1 MCCPK
6 SRCSCSPSAAKIAW
20 ATATSRSTIG
30 RSVRSAR
37 CGRTSPACSI
47 STSATARARR
57 RRWARPS
64 IARSRK
70 KSCCSLAVSDDSPP
84 ASIDDAIAAFNRGA
98 YFEAAEMFES
108 ASRAAGDDHELKA
121 LIVAFNQ
128 IAAALHLRFE
138 RGGRQASI
146 NLMSQA
152 MLALDDL
159 KPARAGV
166 DVERLCAEL
175 AAYTEEVRATP
186 RDERDGLK
194 HRARIFLE
202 RRRAPKI
209 NRR

>member
-1 MCCPK
+1 M
-6 SRCSCSPSAAKIAW
+6 
-20 ATATSRSTIG
+20 
-30 RSVRSAR
+30 
-37 CGRTSPACSI
+37 
-47 STSATARARR
+47 
-57 RRWARPS
+57 
-64 IARSRK
+64 
-70 KSCCSLAVSDDSPP
+70 SDDSPP

>member
-1 MCCPK
+1 ME
-6 SRCSCSPSAAKIAW
+6 
-20 ATATSRSTIG
+20 
-30 RSVRSAR
+30 
-37 CGRTSPACSI
+37 
-47 STSATARARR
+47 
-57 RRWARPS
+57 
-64 IARSRK
+64 
-70 KSCCSLAVSDDSPP
+70 
-84 ASIDDAIAAFNRGA
+84 DAIAAFNRGA
-98 YFEAAEMFES
+98 YFEAAEMFE
-108 ASRAAGDDHELKA
+108 ALARAAARDDELKG

-128 IAAALHLRFE
+128 IAAAFHLRFE

-152 MLALDDL
+152 MIALDDM
-159 KPARAGV
+159 KPERGGI

>member
-1 MCCPK
+1 V
-6 SRCSCSPSAAKIAW
+6 SHDSL
-20 ATATSRSTIG
+20 
-30 RSVRSAR
+30 
-37 CGRTSPACSI
+37 PA
-47 STSATARARR
+47 
-57 RRWARPS
+57 P
-64 IARSRK
+64 
-70 KSCCSLAVSDDSPP
+70 
-84 ASIDDAIAAFNRGA
+84 IDDAIAAFNRGA
-98 YFEAAEMFES
+98 YFEAAEMFET
-108 ASRAAGDDHELKA
+108 AARDADDDLKA

-152 MLALDDL
+152 MIALDDM
-159 KPARAGV
+159 KPARGGV
-166 DVERLCAEL
+166 DVERLSAEL

-209 NRR
+209 NRL

>member
-1 MCCPK
+1 
-6 SRCSCSPSAAKIAW
+6 
-20 ATATSRSTIG
+20 
-30 RSVRSAR
+30 
-37 CGRTSPACSI
+37 
-47 STSATARARR
+47 
-57 RRWARPS
+57 
-64 IARSRK
+64 
-70 KSCCSLAVSDDSPP
+70 VSHENDSPP
-84 ASIDDAIAAFNRGA
+84 ASIDDAIAAFNRGQ
-98 YFEAAEMFES
+98 YFEAAEMFEA
-108 ASRAAGDDHELKA
+108 ASRSADDELKA
-121 LIVAFNQ
+121 MVAAFNQ

-152 MLALDDL
+152 MLALDDM
-159 KPARAGV
+159 KPARGGV
-166 DVERLCAEL
+166 DIERLCSEL

>member
-1 MCCPK
+1 M
-6 SRCSCSPSAAKIAW
+6 SHENDSPS
-20 ATATSRSTIG
+20 
-30 RSVRSAR
+30 
-37 CGRTSPACSI
+37 
-47 STSATARARR
+47 
-57 RRWARPS
+57 
-64 IARSRK
+64 
-70 KSCCSLAVSDDSPP
+70 

-98 YFEAAEMFES
+98 YFEAAEMFET
-108 ASRAAGDDHELKA
+108 ASHAANDDLKG

-152 MLALDDL
+152 MIALDDM
-159 KPARAGV
+159 KPARGGV
-166 DVERLCAEL
+166 DVERLCLEL